1 MYQYEGNTVR
11 WLKYEGNDDV
21 RTYRAPKGCSADAD
35 LIEYHPI
42 TGEFL
47 GESKWWIKESK
58 EG

>member
-21 RTYRAPKGCSADAD
+21 RTYRAPKGWSAEAD
-35 LIEYHPI
+35 LIEYQPI

-47 GESKWWIKESK
+47 GESRWLIKESK